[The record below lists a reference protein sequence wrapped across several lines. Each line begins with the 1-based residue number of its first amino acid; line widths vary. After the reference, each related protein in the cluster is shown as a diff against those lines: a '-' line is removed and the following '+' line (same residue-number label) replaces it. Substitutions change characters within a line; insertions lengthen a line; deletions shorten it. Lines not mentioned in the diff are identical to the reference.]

1 MNSGHLHASLLA
13 LPLPLTTFFSSVL
26 LPSHLCF
33 VCDPLSRTKVTCVC
47 PAEWLLTGPRAPSQW
62 PHAVPGTLEAG
73 IVSCV
78 SRGVLDTGA
87 WFNCKVYEEQV
98 FSDSAQEACAKA
110 KVK

>member
-1 MNSGHLHASLLA
+1 MVIDRPAG
-13 LPLPLTTFFSSVL
+13 TFSVA
-26 LPSHLCF
+26 
-33 VCDPLSRTKVTCVC
+33 TC
-47 PAEWLLTGPRAPSQW
+47 R
-62 PHAVPGTLEAG
+62 PGALEAG

-98 FSDSAQEACAKA
+98 FSDLAQEACAKA